1 MKLEG
6 IFTLIY
12 KKEKVRFIL
21 PSDIK
26 AKILVVQSLSGAEKL
41 VALFNST
48 PMLVDANAEKIRK
61 LIVSQN

>member
-12 KKEKVRFIL
+12 KKEKFVL

-26 AKILVVQSLSGAEKL
+26 AKILVVQSPGGPEKL
-41 VALFNST
+41 DALSVST
-48 PMLVDANAEKIRK
+48 VRLVDANAKNNKE
-61 LIVSQN
+61 N